1 VDTALLNAP
10 VVNAPPT
17 APADA
22 TSPRAADVE
31 LTVLMP
37 CLDEAETIEVCVG
50 KALAFLRRTGIAGEV
65 VVADNGSTDGSQ
77 RLAEAAGARVVP
89 VTRRGYG
96 AALIAGIVAA
106 RGRYVIMGDADDS
119 YDFGRLDAFVER
131 LRKGDQLVMG
141 NRFAGG
147 IAPGAMPPLHR
158 FLGNPVLSFIG
169 RVLFRSGIGDFHCGL
184 RGFDRRAIAGLGL
197 VSPGMEFAS
206 EMVVKAT
213 LAGLRVGEVPTT
225 LSCDG
230 RSRPPHLR
238 SWRDGW
244 RHLRFLLL
252 MSPRWLLLYPGLAL
266 LAVGLLAQAA
276 ILRGPIVVRGVGFDI
291 HTMLYAAGASILGLQ
306 LVAFSVMSRS
316 IGYVR
321 GVLPM
326 TPSLERFLRLFTLE
340 RGIVIGACTVLAGL
354 ALAVHSVDLW
364 FGAQLAA
371 LDPAAMMRWA
381 IPSVTLMIAGADIV
395 FASFVVSFVEPLQ
408 PFSGPG
414 ARR

>member
-1 VDTALLNAP
+1 
-10 VVNAPPT
+10 
-17 APADA
+17 
-22 TSPRAADVE
+22 
-31 LTVLMP
+31 
-37 CLDEAETIEVCVG
+37 
-50 KALAFLRRTGIAGEV
+50 
-65 VVADNGSTDGSQ
+65 
-77 RLAEAAGARVVP
+77 
-89 VTRRGYG
+89 
-96 AALIAGIVAA
+96 
-106 RGRYVIMGDADDS
+106 
-119 YDFGRLDAFVER
+119 
-131 LRKGDQLVMG
+131 
-141 NRFAGG
+141 
-147 IAPGAMPPLHR
+147 
-158 FLGNPVLSFIG
+158 
-169 RVLFRSGIGDFHCGL
+169 
-184 RGFDRRAIAGLGL
+184 
-197 VSPGMEFAS
+197 
-206 EMVVKAT
+206 
-213 LAGLRVGEVPTT
+213 
-225 LSCDG
+225 
-230 RSRPPHLR
+230 
-238 SWRDGW
+238 
-244 RHLRFLLL
+244 

-340 RGIVIGACTVLAGL
+340 RGIVIGTCTALAGL

-408 PFSGPG
+408 PLSGPG